1 MKAKQSVLYM
11 EGERKEREP
20 CETDELGEMKRES
33 LGKRR
38 GRERER
44 EGAERID
51 LHVLVRLTGRCP

>member
-1 MKAKQSVLYM
+1 M